1 MQDRVNKENKNL
13 VEFSVDFTRM
23 KLFKKVPEL
32 QSINGNNLCASPL
45 PCISETIQTVKGDYS
60 MGNSSVKAPEM
71 GFTMI
76 QTDFSHHNGIK

>member
-1 MQDRVNKENKNL
+1 MQDRIKEENKNL

-45 PCISETIQTVKGDYS
+45 PCISETIQTVKGDYAAWA
-60 MGNSSVKAPEM
+60 MVL
-71 GFTMI
+71 
-76 QTDFSHHNGIK
+76 